1 MQSNYY
7 QNFSIAVLN
16 DEEYIAS
23 GVLELYAAG
32 GLTQEE
38 QEEVEAR
45 ATVSPSVR
53 AALDEACAAMEAY
66 AQTYA
71 VKPGLALK
79 NRILSQIGDDAAPAD
94 TLQPAEEA
102 VVPMFGKSKEASPYK
117 WMLAASVIL
126 FLLSGFLSL
135 YFYNKWQQAEDR
147 LSVAIASE
155 QRLARNFETV
165 SQRVN
170 QQQEAL
176 AVLRS
181 PDFEFIRLQGVAA
194 SPEASLAVY
203 WNPERRQVFID
214 LVNLP
219 APPPNQQYQLW
230 ALDNGKPIDA
240 GMIALDNTPTDNL
253 QQMKAIG
260 SAQAFAVTLE
270 PIGGSVSPT
279 LEQLVVMGEIK
290 S

>member
-1 MQSNYY
+1 M
-7 QNFSIAVLN
+7 AVHN

-45 ATVSPSVR
+45 AAVSPSVR
-53 AALDEACAAMEAY
+53 TALDEACAAMEAY
-66 AQTYA
+66 AHTYA
-71 VKPGLALK
+71 VKPRPALK
-79 NRILSQIGDDAAPAD
+79 NQILSQIGGQRAPAD
-94 TLQPAEEA
+94 KRQPEKQAA
-102 VVPMFGKSKEASPYK
+102 IPLYRKEKKDAPYK
-117 WMLAASVIL
+117 WMMAASITL

-147 LSVAIASE
+147 LLVAIASE
-155 QRLARNFETV
+155 QRLAQNFETV
-165 SQRVN
+165 SLRVN

-176 AVLRS
+176 AVLRN
-181 PDFEFIRLQGVAA
+181 PNFELVRLQGVEA
-194 SPEASLAVY
+194 SPEASMAVY
-203 WNPERRQVFID
+203 WNPERQQVYID
-214 LVNLP
+214 PANLP

-230 ALDNGKPIDA
+230 ALDKGKPVDA
-240 GMIALDNTPTDNL
+240 GMISLESTAEDTL
-253 QQMKAIG
+253 QQMKGIA

-270 PIGGSVSPT
+270 PVGGSVNPT
-279 LEQLVVMGEIK
+279 LEQLVVMGEVK